1 MVVIPIAAGKRRA
14 VAHAAWR
21 LAALAVITLAAAWD
35 ALGLLLGGDAVYA
48 APSYD
53 VLRSAPWGMR
63 TYGPILGLLF
73 VTTVYAYG
81 RFDNGRGYAL
91 LRLCLSL
98 LAGWYVLWT
107 VGIVGAW
114 CIHGQILAWGA
125 VGKLALT
132 ATICLILARTTPV
145 DQSRTGRK

>member
-1 MVVIPIAAGKRRA
+1 MVVIPITSRKRRA
-14 VAHAAWR
+14 VANAAWR
-21 LAALAVITLAAAWD
+21 LITLAVIVLAAGWD
-35 ALGLLLGGDAVYA
+35 ALGLLLGGDDVYS

-53 VLRSAPWGMR
+53 VLRAAPWGMR
-63 TYGPILGLLF
+63 TYGPILALLF
-73 VTTVYAYG
+73 ILTVYAYG
-81 RFDNGRGYAL
+81 RYTAGRGYTL

-114 CIHGQILAWGA
+114 SIHSQILAWGA

-132 ATICLILARTTPV
+132 AAVCLILARTTPAT
-145 DQSRTGRK
+145 SARE